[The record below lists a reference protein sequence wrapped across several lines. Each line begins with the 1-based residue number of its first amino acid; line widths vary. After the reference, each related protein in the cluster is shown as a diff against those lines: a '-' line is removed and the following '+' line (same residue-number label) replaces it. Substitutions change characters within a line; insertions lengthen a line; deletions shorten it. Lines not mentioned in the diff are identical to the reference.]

1 MSGLHPFSEARILIV
16 EDEAIFARDFL
27 QRLEGLG
34 YRVTGI
40 AASGAEALA
49 LAEETQPDL
58 VFMDITIQ
66 GPIDGVE
73 TAERLSSRMDVPIVF
88 LTSHTD
94 TGTILRAKQARPYGY
109 LVKPLE
115 ERELLTTIEMA
126 ISRHK
131 SDVPAR
137 LMEQAIAN
145 AGVGIVMVS
154 AFGPSHEITMCNA
167 AFERMFGYAQSAL
180 LGRSPWFLEGP
191 PESED
196 EGERLRRALA
206 SGRECQVRSDVY
218 RRNGTSFRS
227 EIALSAV
234 RSAHGEATHYLI
246 CLSPSSSARPV

>member
-1 MSGLHPFSEARILIV
+1 MSGLNPFPGTRILVV
-16 EDEAIFARDFL
+16 EDEAIVARDL
-27 QRLEGLG
+27 AQRLEGMG
-34 YRVTGI
+34 YSVTGT

-49 LAEETQPDL
+49 LAETTPPNL

-73 TAERLSSRMDVPIVF
+73 TAERLSSRMDVPIIF
-88 LTSHTD
+88 LTAHTD

-115 ERELLTTIEMA
+115 ERELMTTIEMA

-154 AFGPSHEITMCNA
+154 AFGPSHQITMCNV
-167 AFERMFGYAQSAL
+167 AFERMIGYAQSEV

-191 PESED
+191 PEAGN
-196 EGERLRRALA
+196 GERLRRALKT
-206 SGRECQVRSDVY
+206 GQECQVSCRVF
-218 RRNGTSFRS
+218 RRDGTAFIG
-227 EIALSAV
+227 EIAFSAV
-234 RSAHGEATHYLI
+234 RNAHGETTHFLVCVTATGQ
-246 CLSPSSSARPV
+246 A